1 VDFDLRQLIYHRIAW
16 LRSIVILTCL
26 FAIYYYITH
35 KFYFRMLYMKALML
49 GHAIT
54 RPFESIGDAFHHTN
68 SEVFNLCV
76 FAMLLITIIGI
87 VKVLR
92 QRQ

>member
-1 VDFDLRQLIYHRIAW
+1 
-16 LRSIVILTCL
+16 
-26 FAIYYYITH
+26 
-35 KFYFRMLYMKALML
+35 MLYMKALML

-68 SEVFNLCV
+68 SEVFKLCV
-76 FAMLLITIIGI
+76 LAMLLITIIGI

>member
-1 VDFDLRQLIYHRIAW
+1 MDFDLRQLIQRIAW
-16 LRSIVILTCL
+16 RRTAIII
-26 FAIYYYITH
+26 FAIFALYYYITH
-35 KFYFRMLYMKALML
+35 KPYFRMLYIKTLMFW
-49 GHAIT
+49 HTIT
-54 RPFESIGDAFHHTN
+54 KPFYSIGDTFHGTN